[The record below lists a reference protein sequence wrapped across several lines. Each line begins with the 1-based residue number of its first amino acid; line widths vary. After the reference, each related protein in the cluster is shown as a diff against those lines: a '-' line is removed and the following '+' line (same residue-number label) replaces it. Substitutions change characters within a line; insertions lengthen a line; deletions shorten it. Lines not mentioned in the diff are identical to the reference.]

1 MNWDSSC
8 LTTRSSGPVSIL
20 NWTMMRFPIIV
31 RLFVSG
37 LQAVGSHRSFAHSIV
52 LCTRS
57 RNYQINTRR
66 YWPWR
71 ERARIKERC
80 TSHAS
85 HSREKLTKW
94 EMECWVKHDS
104 ELYTRKVAVAAA
116 TLQDIRCVSELKEL
130 YDEPSIEETQKA
142 LDSLRS
148 WRAPGMNSIHMR
160 IWNAVKAVLQ
170 KNFTN
175 FFVIASVKENWDANI
190 WSHSI
195 VVTTAVCYNSA

>member
-94 EMECWVKHDS
+94 EMECWVKHRAQFAS
-104 ELYTRKVAVAAA
+104 V
-116 TLQDIRCVSELKEL
+116 TLEDRSGWMKKNRNKSTSLFKAELKIWPKSNNAPIAMLICSGSSGRRIPTSFLKISTPEGL
-130 YDEPSIEETQKA
+130 RLRRDPIAFSSYLMALWIKFQMALKKPPS
-142 LDSLRS
+142 
-148 WRAPGMNSIHMR
+148 
-160 IWNAVKAVLQ
+160 
-170 KNFTN
+170 
-175 FFVIASVKENWDANI
+175 
-190 WSHSI
+190 
-195 VVTTAVCYNSA
+195 TAKC